1 MCSSTHRNGSLKKNP
16 LLYFEISLIFYSSIT
31 FIFLKLLL
39 DVNFGSVPIL
49 EKCLQLDDIQI
60 SILSTSK
67 SDSYYLSSFLKGL
80 ALFWR
85 IYFHWTNNLML
96 MFC

>member
-67 SDSYYLSSFLKGL
+67 SDRYYLSSFLKGL

-85 IYFHWTNNLML
+85 MYFHWTNNLML